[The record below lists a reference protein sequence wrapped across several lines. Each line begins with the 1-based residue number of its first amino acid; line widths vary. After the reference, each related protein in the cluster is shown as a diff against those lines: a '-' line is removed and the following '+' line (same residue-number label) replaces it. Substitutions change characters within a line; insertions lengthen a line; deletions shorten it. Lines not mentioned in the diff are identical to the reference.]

1 MKRFLS
7 SYPPHTVVGMPALSP
22 TMASGT
28 LAKWNVK
35 VGDKVSPGDSLADVE
50 TDKATV
56 CFCLAFGNTAS
67 TIGVFCSIYML
78 LLIYT
83 YHSAMYVCTYVCMND
98 LAYTCIAHPPN
109 PNAPHIYPPGYLRV
123 PG

>member
-1 MKRFLS
+1 MRSVLRNEAQMKRFMS
-7 SYPPHTVVGMPALSP
+7 SFPPHTVVGMPALSP

-56 CFCLAFGNTAS
+56 S
-67 TIGVFCSIYML
+67 RVFCFL
-78 LLIYT
+78 
-83 YHSAMYVCTYVCMND
+83 
-98 LAYTCIAHPPN
+98 
-109 PNAPHIYPPGYLRV
+109 
-123 PG
+123 